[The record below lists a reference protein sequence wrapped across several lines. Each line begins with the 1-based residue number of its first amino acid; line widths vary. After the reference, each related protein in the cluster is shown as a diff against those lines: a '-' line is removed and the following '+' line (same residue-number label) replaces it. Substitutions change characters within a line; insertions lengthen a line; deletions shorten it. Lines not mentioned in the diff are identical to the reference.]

1 MAGYSKPE
9 MKQWLSDLVLEVN
22 KTLPDWQ
29 VEIDTSVW
37 ASCTPQG
44 LSLQLKRT
52 VGDYYKVIH
61 LGVILWGQLDTAMRF
76 SWVDRVYRGV
86 VTPPKESLDY
96 LLLNSSDSIDDLVE

>member
-9 MKQWLSDLVLEVN
+9 MKQWLFDLVLEGN

-37 ASCTPQG
+37 AACTPEG
-44 LSLQLKRT
+44 FSLQLKRT

-61 LGVILWGQLDTAMRF
+61 LGVIRWDQLETAMRF
-76 SWVDRVYRGV
+76 SWVDRELGV
-86 VTPPKESLDY
+86 VKPPEEVINWM
-96 LLLNSSDSIDDLVE
+96 LLASSDASDDSVE